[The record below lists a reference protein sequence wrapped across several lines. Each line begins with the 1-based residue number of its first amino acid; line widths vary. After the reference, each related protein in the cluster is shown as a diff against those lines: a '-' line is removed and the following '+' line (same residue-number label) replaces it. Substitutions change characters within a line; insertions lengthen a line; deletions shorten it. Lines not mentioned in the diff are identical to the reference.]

1 MTSTLDTG
9 ASTGA
14 STGTAS
20 LPARDR
26 PSGATSPATARRGRV
41 TGRAVLL
48 VASFGALLAFLDAT
62 IVNVAFP
69 SIRESFPGTSIGTI
83 SWVLNAYN
91 IVLAAFM
98 IVCGRLSDL
107 LGRRRLYISG
117 IALFTLASAWC
128 AAATSIDVLI
138 IARLFQALGAAMLIP
153 ASLALVIEAFPGEH
167 RAHAVGLWGAAA
179 AVAAGLGPPIGGAL
193 VESGGW
199 RWAFLINLP
208 LGVIALVLS
217 RRVLVESRAP
227 GRRTM
232 PDLVG
237 ALLLA
242 GSLGLGTTALIKANE
257 WGLGSL
263 TLWAVVLGCLGLG
276 VGFVISSRHHPSPLI
291 DVELLRS
298 RPFLVSNIV
307 TLVAG
312 AGFFAYL
319 LTNILWLQ
327 YVWNYSV
334 FTAGL
339 ATVPGALVAAVVA
352 GALGPVAARRGYRPV
367 IVAGGVVWVLAFLWY
382 HQMVDVQPAFLS
394 EWLPGQVLSGIGVGA
409 TLPLLGSLAL
419 EAVPGGRSATASAI
433 ISSVRQVG
441 GVLGISILV
450 MILGTPTPLTVVGIM
465 RNGWTF
471 SIICFALCTLAALCL
486 GRVRASD
493 GPTPAAAFATSAS
506 GRAGGADGTD
516 GGIDADENRSGAGAL
531 TPLVVAEE
539 SLFSQLPADTR
550 ARIESSARPS
560 TVPAGSWI
568 VREGDGAETL
578 FVLTAGRAEVLV
590 GEQSVRE
597 LGPGAVIGELALL
610 TNGRRSASVRARR
623 DCQVLEV
630 DRALLESTVWSD
642 PGALTALV
650 TALAQQLAVAR
661 PPTTE
666 VMRPGVVAIVAATVG
681 APVREVTEVLRGS
694 LAAHLRIAVLH
705 GSSGDQLEQ
714 LDRVERDHDR
724 VLLVADG
731 DDAQWSASCRRQADV
746 VVLVARSGEALT
758 LTPTERRQPDVVLVG
773 SAPTDDEVTA
783 WSDFDPWQIT
793 VTTDHDLAA
802 GLERLGARLAGR
814 SVGLVLS
821 GGGARSLS
829 HVGVLLELEEAGI
842 QIDRLA
848 GASFG
853 AIIAG
858 AYATGASAREVEALV
873 YDEMV
878 RGKPFSDYT
887 VPRVA
892 LVRGKRTDEVM
903 ERTFGARRIELLP
916 RQFRCVS
923 VDLLTRSL
931 VVFRSGS
938 LRDAVRASSRL
949 PGLFPPIATADQLLV
964 DGGVLDNSPV
974 DVLTERNEGPLV
986 VVNVTMG
993 ARPHRA
999 KVVGP
1004 DGQVAETPRR
1014 KIRVPMLGETLLRT
1028 MMIGSNDTTAARE
1041 AGAHVISPSSMG
1053 VGLLEFHQL
1062 DTMIESGRAAARELL
1077 EQTDGDL
1084 H

>member
-1 MTSTLDTG
+1 MTSTLDAG
-9 ASTGA
+9 SDMG
-14 STGTAS
+14 TGTG
-20 LPARDR
+20 
-26 PSGATSPATARRGRV
+26 SGATVTPPGRATTVALAAPRKGRV
-41 TGRAVLL
+41 TGRTVLL
-48 VASFGALLAFLDAT
+48 VASLGALLAFLDAT

-107 LGRRRLYISG
+107 LGRRRLYIAG

-128 AAATSIDVLI
+128 AAATSIDVLV

-167 RAHAVGLWGAAA
+167 RAHAIGLWGAAA

-199 RWAFLINLP
+199 RWAFIINIP
-208 LGVIALVLS
+208 LGVIAIVLS

-232 PDLVG
+232 PDLLG
-237 ALLLA
+237 AALLA
-242 GSLGLGTTALIKANE
+242 GALGLGTTALIKANE

-263 TLWAVVLGCLGLG
+263 TLWAIGLGCVALS
-276 VGFVISSRHHPSPLI
+276 VGFGISSRHHPSPLI

-307 TLVAG
+307 TLLAG

-334 FTAGL
+334 FHAGL
-339 ATVPGALVAAVVA
+339 ALVPGALVAAVVA
-352 GALGPVAARRGYRPV
+352 GALGPVAARRGYRGV
-367 IVAGGVVWVLAFLWY
+367 IVAGSLVWVAAFVWY
-382 HQMVDVQPAFLS
+382 VRAVGTEPAFLS
-394 EWLPGQVLSGIGVGA
+394 QWLPGQVLSGIGVGA

-450 MILGTPTPLTVVGIM
+450 IILGTPTPLTAVGLM
-465 RNGWTF
+465 RDGWTF
-471 SIICFALCTLAALCL
+471 SIICFVLCAVVSLFL
-486 GRVRASD
+486 GRLRAAEEAPSGAAVLAGAASSPADVDDVWVETSD
-493 GPTPAAAFATSAS
+493 GEGSAPVPV
-506 GRAGGADGTD
+506 TQ
-516 GGIDADENRSGAGAL
+516 
-531 TPLVVAEE
+531 E
-539 SLFSQLPADTR
+539 SLFSQLPADTQ

-568 VREGDGAETL
+568 VREGEVAQTL
-578 FVLTAGRAEVLV
+578 FVLTSGRAEVLV
-590 GEQSVRE
+590 GDVSVRE

-630 DRALLESTVWSD
+630 DRDLLDATVWND
-642 PGALTALV
+642 PDALTALV
-650 TALAQQLAVAR
+650 TALAHQLAVAR
-661 PPTTE
+661 PPATD
-666 VMRPGVVAIVAATVG
+666 VMRPGVVAVLSATANAPTHEVAG
-681 APVREVTEVLRGS
+681 VLRSS
-694 LAAHLRIAVLH
+694 LTKHLRVAVLRNA
-705 GSSGDQLEQ
+705 SGDPLEQ
-714 LDRVERDHDR
+714 LDHIERDHDR

-731 DDAQWSASCRRQADV
+731 EDPEWTASCRRQADV
-746 VVLVARSGEALT
+746 VVLVSRSGERVT
-758 LTPTERRQPDVVLVG
+758 LSPTEGPQPDVVLVG
-773 SAPTDDEVTA
+773 AAPSAEELSQ
-783 WSDFDPWQIT
+783 WSTFDPWQIT
-793 VTTDHDLAA
+793 VTTDHDLPA
-802 GLERLGARLAGR
+802 GLARLGARLAGR

-821 GGGARSLS
+821 GGGARALS
-829 HVGVLLELEEAGI
+829 HVGVLLELEEDGI
-842 QIDRLA
+842 HIDRIA

-853 AIIAG
+853 AIIAA
-858 AYATGASAREVEALV
+858 AYAAGRTAREVEELV
-873 YDEMV
+873 YTELV

-903 ERTFGARRIELLP
+903 ERTFGDLQIERLP

-923 VDLLTRSL
+923 VDLLTRGL
-931 VVFRSGS
+931 VVFRNGS

-949 PGLFPPIATADQLLV
+949 PGLFPPIATSDQLLV
-964 DGGVLDNSPV
+964 DGGVLDNTPV
-974 DVLTERNEGPLV
+974 DALTERNEGPLV

-993 ARPHRA
+993 ARPHRPMS
-999 KVVGP
+999 VGP
-1004 DGQVAETPRR
+1004 DGTPMARSPR
-1014 KIRVPMLGETLLRT
+1014 PVRIPMLGETLLRT
-1028 MMIGSNDTTAARE
+1028 MMIGSSDTAPARQ
-1041 AGAHVISPSSMG
+1041 AGAYVISPSSMG

-1077 EQTDGDL
+1077 EQSGDEL
-1084 H
+1084 HGASDR